1 MSTIY
6 IGERQSGKTTMLIEM
21 SEKTGATIVVA
32 TYPMANYIQLLAA
45 QMGKKIPVPITVT
58 NYIRLLASGGLGKSE
73 KYLVDELQMMLS
85 AMNVE
90 AATVDCDCIE
100 VLRGQQ
106 KPRILNGL
114 MGLNGEAGEC
124 IDILKK
130 HLYQGHAFDSE
141 HMAKELGDVAWYLA
155 ISAEAIGYD
164 LETIF
169 QMNID
174 KLRARYPD
182 GFDAEHSLHRGA
194 NDI

>member
-21 SEKTGATIVVA
+21 SEKTGATIVV
-32 TYPMANYIQLLAA
+32 
-45 QMGKKIPVPITVT
+45 GKKIPVPITVT

-106 KPRILNGL
+106 KEGL
-114 MGLNGEAGEC
+114 
-124 IDILKK
+124 
-130 HLYQGHAFDSE
+130 
-141 HMAKELGDVAWYLA
+141 
-155 ISAEAIGYD
+155 
-164 LETIF
+164 
-169 QMNID
+169 
-174 KLRARYPD
+174 
-182 GFDAEHSLHRGA
+182 
-194 NDI
+194 

>member
-32 TYPMANYIQLLAA
+32 TY

-58 NYIRLLASGGLGKSE
+58 NYIRLLASGGLGRSE
-73 KYLVDELQMMLS
+73 KYLVDELQMILS

-106 KPRILNGL
+106 KEGL
-114 MGLNGEAGEC
+114 
-124 IDILKK
+124 
-130 HLYQGHAFDSE
+130 
-141 HMAKELGDVAWYLA
+141 
-155 ISAEAIGYD
+155 
-164 LETIF
+164 
-169 QMNID
+169 
-174 KLRARYPD
+174 
-182 GFDAEHSLHRGA
+182 
-194 NDI
+194 

>member
-32 TYPMANYIQLLAA
+32 TYPMGKYIQMTAA

-90 AATVDCDCIE
+90 AATADNRCVE
-100 VLRGQQ
+100 VLPD
-106 KPRILNGL
+106 PRK
-114 MGLNGEAGEC
+114 GEKYE
-124 IDILKK
+124 
-130 HLYQGHAFDSE
+130 
-141 HMAKELGDVAWYLA
+141 
-155 ISAEAIGYD
+155 
-164 LETIF
+164 
-169 QMNID
+169 
-174 KLRARYPD
+174 P
-182 GFDAEHSLHRGA
+182 
-194 NDI
+194 